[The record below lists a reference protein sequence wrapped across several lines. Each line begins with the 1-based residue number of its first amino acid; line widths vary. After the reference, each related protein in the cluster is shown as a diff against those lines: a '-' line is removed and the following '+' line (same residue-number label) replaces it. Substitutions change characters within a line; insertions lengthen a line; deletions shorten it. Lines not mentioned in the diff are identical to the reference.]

1 MKSFK
6 PGRGPSRQSFVS
18 CIAAA
23 LFGVFWTVG
32 ALAITRGFGLMGIIF
47 PMFGLVFVGIAIYNA
62 IYYYKNATS
71 ENRNSMF
78 DIVDEDEEPD
88 PLNQKYGAKKE
99 DKERSFESNGSEK
112 RFCPYCGEKTNGTDK
127 FCRNCGHQLEK

>member
-18 CIAAA
+18 CIFMA
-23 LFGVFWTVG
+23 LFGILWTLLSFIVVG
-32 ALAITRGFGLMGIIF
+32 GFGIIGCIF
-47 PMFGLVFVGIAIYNA
+47 PLFGMIFTGNAIYHA
-62 IYYYKNATS
+62 IYYYKNAKS
-71 ENRNSMF
+71 PNRNSMF

-88 PLNQKYGAKKE
+88 PLNEKYGAKKE
-99 DKERSFESNGSEK
+99 DNEKTSEQSFGEK
-112 RFCPYCGEKTNGTDK
+112 RFCPYCGERTNGTDK